1 LRRFGMCC
9 CFPWPC
15 AAAALCSY
23 SSEARTR
30 ARTLTGANPRRPTTG
45 HPYATSHACTR
56 KRVHHMAHSRRHP
69 VQSRPAREDG
79 CAAEKWSRNRRNH
92 RLTSQRSLGLHARR
106 RFRARS
112 PRAAG
117 VGDNR
122 PLVHHHG
129 MELGHRSVPSPH
141 APAHA
146 RMTEVEACEPAP
158 VRTHPRTIH
167 RLTDRQLP
175 NTSPRTGAQP
185 HCDRL

>member
-1 LRRFGMCC
+1 MRDARQSSQWLVEPTEQQKQTTDGTSRTWSNSYATACANAFRTVPRTLSAIVQSVAPVMEPPFRSPRRSGVVSCRALRRFGMCC

-79 CAAEKWSRNRRNH
+79 CAAEKLSRNRRNRH
-92 RLTSQRSLGLHARR
+92 
-106 RFRARS
+106 
-112 PRAAG
+112 
-117 VGDNR
+117 
-122 PLVHHHG
+122 
-129 MELGHRSVPSPH
+129 
-141 APAHA
+141 
-146 RMTEVEACEPAP
+146 
-158 VRTHPRTIH
+158 
-167 RLTDRQLP
+167 
-175 NTSPRTGAQP
+175 
-185 HCDRL
+185 